1 MQTVVLENLTIG
13 YATKGQEKVV
23 AKGLNAAI
31 NSGQL
36 TCLLGQN
43 GIGKS
48 TLLRTLSAFQ
58 PKLGGNIKMEGRE
71 IAEFTDKELSRII
84 GVVLTE
90 KPDVRNM
97 SVEELVGLG
106 RSPGICP

>member
-13 YATKGQEKVV
+13 YATKGNEKVV
-23 AKGLNAAI
+23 SKDLNAAI
-31 NSGQL
+31 SSGQL

-58 PKLGGNIKMEGRE
+58 HKLGGSVKMEGRE
-71 IAEFTDKELSRII
+71 ISEFSDKELSRII

-97 SVEELVGLG
+97 TVE
-106 RSPGICP
+106 